1 MEDLKEKTTLYLATR
16 LNEIMKEQNQY
27 EIELLML
34 DKEYNAIV
42 KELWR
47 RYPNL
52 RNEPDLQPKKRV
64 RKYEDNRT
72 IDFNSKG

>member
-34 DKEYNAIV
+34 DKEFNAIV
-42 KELWR
+42 YELWDR
-47 RYPNL
+47 IPSL
-52 RNEPDLQPKKRV
+52 RNDADMQPKKRV
-64 RKYEDNRT
+64 KKYESYKR
-72 IDFNSKG
+72 

>member
-34 DKEYNAIV
+34 DEEFNEIIY
-42 KELWR
+42 ELWDR
-47 RYPNL
+47 IPSL
-52 RNEPDLQPKKRV
+52 RNDADMQPKKRV
-64 RKYEDNRT
+64 RKYEN
-72 IDFNSKG
+72 N